1 MAKNVV
7 CKKCNNLVT
16 GWCEKVID
24 SPDPDMQRDCQ
35 HFCEKTNADRVR
47 AMSDD
52 ELAEFLIDLAD
63 DGNLKIREWLQQPT
77 KRDELIRAL
86 RYDREQYQKGFDDA
100 REDAVVV
107 TRCKDCEHLVNA
119 TVNGNGF
126 LICDISDMETAPDDF
141 CSYGERRDKP

>member
-1 MAKNVV
+1 MY
-7 CKKCNNLVT
+7 
-16 GWCEKVID
+16 ESPIKVI
-24 SPDPDMQRDCQ
+24 QGELETQ
-35 HFCEKTNADRVR
+35 LEGEILKAVHRVGVT
-47 AMSDD
+47 
-52 ELAEFLIDLAD
+52 ID
-63 DGNLKIREWLQQPT
+63 
-77 KRDELIRAL
+77 RDELIRAL

-141 CSYGERRDKP
+141 CSHGDRREEAGP

>member
-1 MAKNVV
+1 MY
-7 CKKCNNLVT
+7 
-16 GWCEKVID
+16 ESPIKVI
-24 SPDPDMQRDCQ
+24 QGELETQ
-35 HFCEKTNADRVR
+35 LEGEILKAVHRVGVTV
-47 AMSDD
+47 D
-52 ELAEFLIDLAD
+52 
-63 DGNLKIREWLQQPT
+63 
-77 KRDELIRAL
+77 RDELIRAL

-141 CSYGERRDKP
+141 CSHGDRREEAGP